1 MKAYFPKNI
10 KWIDRNPN
18 PNWFNV
24 SCTSKFPWTLAK
36 RGGVTSLS
44 EAPRAALRWRPIVDK
59 TQSNYKWQKRKKKR
73 ERQKYVFEN
82 ARYLQIFGWI
92 PHLILPPRRH
102 CIPRRR
108 NLTDCW
114 SKLKRQRVR
123 WVKSQQKMPDLNL
136 PLNYHDNWVL
146 QDAHFIST

>member
-1 MKAYFPKNI
+1 M
-10 KWIDRNPN
+10 DRNPN

-59 TQSNYKWQKRKKKR
+59 TRSNYKRQKRKKKKKK

-92 PHLILPPRRH
+92 PHLILLPRRH
-102 CIPRRR
+102 YIPHRRS
-108 NLTDCW
+108 LTDCW

-123 WVKSQQKMPDLNL
+123 WMKSHQKMPDLNL